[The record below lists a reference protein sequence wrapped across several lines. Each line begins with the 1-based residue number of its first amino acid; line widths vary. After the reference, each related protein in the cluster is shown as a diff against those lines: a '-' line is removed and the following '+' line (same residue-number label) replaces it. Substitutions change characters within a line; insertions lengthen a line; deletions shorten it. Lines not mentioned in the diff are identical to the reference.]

1 MRKNLYLFILLM
13 IICSITTLTTAQVTK
28 VVIRGVVTAA
38 IDKLPLPGAHVML
51 LNKDGR
57 GRNAIAD
64 MDGNYSMRVET
75 RAGDNLVV
83 SYTGMKKATIP
94 VKGRMTIN
102 VVMQDE
108 TVMLE
113 GATIVA
119 SKKTSNGMM
128 DINERDLTTAMGK
141 VSMADLEDGMTAP
154 SVEDALQGRIAGL
167 DIAAS
172 SRSGC
177 RNVSPHSWYYLYDGV
192 FTTAYCSRRVSMMR
206 R

>member
-13 IICSITTLTTAQVTK
+13 IICSITTLATAQVTK

-57 GRNAIAD
+57 VVGNAIAD

-141 VSMADLEDGMTAP
+141 VSMADLEDGMDGTQCGRCSSGAYRRFGL
-154 SVEDALQGRIAGL
+154 LQPVRAT
-167 DIAAS
+167 
-172 SRSGC
+172 GC
-177 RNVSPHSWYYLYDGV
+177 RNVSPHSWYHFYDGV
-192 FTTAYCSRRVSMMR
+192 LHNRLL
-206 R
+206 

>member
-13 IICSITTLTTAQVTK
+13 IICSITTLATAQVTK

-57 GRNAIAD
+57 VVGNAIAD

-128 DINERDLTTAMGK
+128 DINERRPHDGYGK
-141 VSMADLEDGMTAP
+141 SFDG
-154 SVEDALQGRIAGL
+154 
-167 DIAAS
+167 
-172 SRSGC
+172 RSGGWME
-177 RNVSPHSWYYLYDGV
+177 RHPVWKMLFRGVSPVWILQPV
-192 FTTAYCSRRVSMMR
+192 RAIRVPECLSAFVVPLL
-206 R
+206 

>member
-13 IICSITTLTTAQVTK
+13 IICSITTLATAQVTK

-57 GRNAIAD
+57 VVGNAIAD

-154 SVEDALQGRIAGL
+154 SVEDALQGLYRRFGYCQPVRATG
-167 DIAAS
+167 
-172 SRSGC
+172 G
-177 RNVSPHSWYYLYDGV
+177 RNVSPHSWYHFYDGV
-192 FTTAYCSRRVSMMR
+192 FTTAYCSRRVSL
-206 R
+206 